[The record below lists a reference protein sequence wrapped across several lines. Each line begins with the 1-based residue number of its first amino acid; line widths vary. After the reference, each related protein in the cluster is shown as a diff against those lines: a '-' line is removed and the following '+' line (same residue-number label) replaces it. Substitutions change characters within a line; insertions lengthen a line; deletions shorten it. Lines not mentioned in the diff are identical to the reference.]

1 MQRVLTSLGGA
12 IAQTASTPHGLTGE
26 HRNARA
32 QPLLIKR
39 YARSRLY
46 DITKARYVSLDELR
60 DWKARG
66 IVFEVRDA
74 ETGEEVSLVLLA

>member
-1 MQRVLTSLGGA
+1 MPA
-12 IAQTASTPHGLTGE
+12 AQSILV
-26 HRNARA
+26 
-32 QPLLIKR
+32 KR

-46 DITKARYVSLDELR
+46 DSTTARYVSLDELR

-66 IVFEVRDA
+66 IAFEVRDA

>member
-1 MQRVLTSLGGA
+1 MLTSLGGA
-12 IAQTASTPHGLTGE
+12 IAQTSWTPHGFTGE
-26 HRNARA
+26 HGNARA
-32 QPLLIKR
+32 QPLRIKR

-74 ETGEEVSLVLLA
+74 ETGEEISQILLA